1 MSSTEPEASAESIQ
15 WLSTAEAA
23 NRLGITPRT
32 LYRFIDEGQLAA
44 YRFGR
49 VIRLK
54 TTDVDLF
61 IEACRIEPGTLE
73 HLYPDSNSEISS
85 SDATAT

>member
-1 MSSTEPEASAESIQ
+1 MSETD

-23 NRLGITPRT
+23 KRLGVTPRT
-32 LYRFIDEGQLAA
+32 LYRFIDEGQIPG

-49 VIRLK
+49 VIRLREHE
-54 TTDVDLF
+54 VDAF

-73 HLYPDSNSEISS
+73 HLYPEPAGPGD
-85 SDATAT
+85 